1 MALRPVSSLGLM
13 DATDV
18 ATPEPGD
25 GDVQA
30 APSPVSTPRPAR
42 SGAARSARKARVPR
56 RAQEPIASEG
66 DSEGVGEGRV
76 SVPLADEP
84 TAFVQIMVP
93 GELQERLADVTHAL
107 SLSNPKVRHQKTIL
121 GALVWAYVDPDDLA
135 SLNRLGHTLDQYLD
149 TDAAEVP
156 AESKVAAH
164 MPFSLKWRLDGA
176 VIRLRRT
183 RRAATAKALLGALI
197 WRYVDTDQ
205 TDALIPLLRDYR
217 DATKPRPMPLDDVP
231 AASMS

>member
-1 MALRPVSSLGLM
+1 MALRPVSSLGLT

-25 GDVQA
+25 GDHQV
-30 APSPVSTPRPAR
+30 APGPVSTPRPAR
-42 SGAARSARKARVPR
+42 SGAARAARKARTPR
-56 RAQEPIASEG
+56 RAPEPVA
-66 DSEGVGEGRV
+66 SEGVGERRV
-76 SVPLADEP
+76 SIPLADEP

-107 SLSNPKVRHQKTIL
+107 SLTNPKVRHQKTIL
-121 GALVWAYVDPDDLA
+121 GALVWAYVDPEDSA

-205 TDALIPLLRDYR
+205 TDALIPLLQDYR

-231 AASMS
+231 ASMS

>member
-13 DATDV
+13 DATDIG
-18 ATPEPGD
+18 TPQSRD
-25 GDVQA
+25 DDDQA
-30 APSPVSTPRPAR
+30 APTPVSTPRPAR
-42 SGAARSARKARVPR
+42 SAAVRPARKPRAPR
-56 RAQEPIASEG
+56 RAPAPIATEVV
-66 DSEGVGEGRV
+66 SEGVGEGPV
-76 SVPLADEP
+76 VPLADEP

-93 GELQERLADVTHAL
+93 GELQERLADVTHVL
-107 SLSNPKVRHQKTIL
+107 SLTNPKVRHQKTIL
-121 GALVWAYVDPDDLA
+121 GALVWAYVDPDDPA

-183 RRAATAKALLGALI
+183 RRAATAKALLAALI

-231 AASMS
+231 AASVS

>member
-13 DATDV
+13 DATDI

-25 GDVQA
+25 ADNQA

-42 SGAARSARKARVPR
+42 SDAARPARKARAPR
-56 RAQEPIASEG
+56 RAQEPIATEV
-66 DSEGVGEGRV
+66 DSEGVGEGQV
-76 SVPLADEP
+76 SIPLADEP

-107 SLSNPKVRHQKTIL
+107 SLTNPKVRHQKTIL
-121 GALVWAYVDPDDLA
+121 GALVWAYVDPDDPA

-197 WRYVDTDQ
+197 WRYVDTDR
-205 TDALIPLLRDYR
+205 TDALIPLLQDYR
-217 DATKPRPMPLDDVP
+217 DATKPCPMPLEDVA